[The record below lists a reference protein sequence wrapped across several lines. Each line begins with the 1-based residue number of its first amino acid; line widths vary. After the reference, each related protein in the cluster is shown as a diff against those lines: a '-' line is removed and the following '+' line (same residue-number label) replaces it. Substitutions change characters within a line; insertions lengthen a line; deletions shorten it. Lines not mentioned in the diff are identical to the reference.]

1 MTPRSDAWRFFCVIG
16 MSRACGES
24 PPLGEPARK
33 PSMNSQ
39 SQPHSGD
46 RSGKRRGRRN
56 RDLTDRNPLRGSAG
70 GEGGNE
76 HRTPLGKP
84 RGVKRGGA
92 RGEERG
98 LPYEA
103 SPRRNSRCLRTNM
116 VPAQKTERR
125 GVSRGHSTRK
135 GKGRTNQ
142 PPQYEW
148 QSEPAA
154 RGIRR
159 AVGGPSGK
167 EEKAS
172 A

>member
-1 MTPRSDAWRFFCVIG
+1 

-24 PPLGEPARK
+24 PSLGEPTRK
-33 PSMNSQ
+33 PSTYSRI
-39 SQPHSGD
+39 QPYSGD
-46 RSGKRRGRRN
+46 RGGERRRRRN
-56 RDLTDRNPLRGSAG
+56 RDLTNRNPLSGSAG
-70 GEGGNE
+70 GKGGKK
-76 HRTPLGKP
+76 HRIPLGRP

-92 RGEERG
+92 WGKERG

-103 SPRRNSRCLRTNM
+103 SPRRNSRCLRTNT

-148 QSEPAA
+148 QSEPTS
-154 RGIRR
+154 RW
-159 AVGGPSGK
+159 
-167 EEKAS
+167 KA
-172 A
+172 

>member
-1 MTPRSDAWRFFCVIG
+1 MKYPVEIGAIQDVKRESRVTPRSDAWRFLCVIG

-46 RSGKRRGRRN
+46 RGGKRRGRRN
-56 RDLTDRNPLRGSAG
+56 RDLTDRNPLRGSADGRG
-70 GEGGNE
+70 GKQ
-76 HRTPLGKP
+76 HQTPSGKP
-84 RGVKRGGA
+84 RGVKREGA
-92 RGEERG
+92 RGKERG

-148 QSEPAA
+148 QSEATS
-154 RGIRR
+154 R
-159 AVGGPSGK
+159 
-167 EEKAS
+167 
-172 A
+172 